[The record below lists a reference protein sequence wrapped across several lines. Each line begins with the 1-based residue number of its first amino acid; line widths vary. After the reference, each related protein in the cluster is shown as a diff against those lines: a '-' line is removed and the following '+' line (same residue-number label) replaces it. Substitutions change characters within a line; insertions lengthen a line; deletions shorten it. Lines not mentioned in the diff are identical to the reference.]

1 MRRPWTRVAALAWVL
16 AACAVVGASTPAG
29 ADPSVRPI
37 HFTWTM
43 PNTYG
48 SKTDPRSLDANGLP
62 KATAPDAVREG
73 PWSVTFKLTEDC
85 HPNVVYRWSVNDK
98 PVEPKRAD
106 PCDFVVSDAFP
117 RQGHYKVEV
126 KAAVEGHDVE
136 GLETVEV
143 KDWLIVSIGDSVAS
157 GEGVPEKWSSS
168 YARWQNDRCHRS
180 AYAAPALAA
189 RELAVKNPTVSVT
202 FVHLACSGATIATG
216 LIGGYAG
223 LVHSRSASD
232 LPPQVDELRTL
243 AKERTPNA
251 VLVSIGANDVG
262 FSSIIKRCAR
272 RFHVTSCFNKHFGQ
286 RTSIEQRVADK
297 LALLPGLYASLS
309 TRLSEGMR
317 IPPAHVYLTE
327 YFDPTGDIS
336 GEACKRVLRFGLL
349 GLAQADLKDA
359 QRKLLGPL
367 NGRIADAVAQ
377 HEWREITG
385 ISNAFAKHGYCAG
398 PQRWI
403 TTLRDSF
410 GNQGGQGLG
419 ASFAGTLHPNYE
431 GHEQIAQL
439 IKEELELPLKGSC
452 PVPVAREIAY
462 APSAGS
468 GDVVPCASPMPIDL
482 PFATSTTLG
491 AVDAPLS
498 ILIGLAALALATL
511 VLAAFVPP
519 GRMRESAP
527 AVLMTMVGAALIDL
541 SFELR
546 DETAQAVVLT
556 IAGAFALIAG
566 PALLWKIRTSRSRA
580 LIERTI
586 EKINDDTGNEGASA
600 EGKSPEGRTPRS

>member
-1 MRRPWTRVAALAWVL
+1 
-16 AACAVVGASTPAG
+16 
-29 ADPSVRPI
+29 
-37 HFTWTM
+37 M
-43 PNTYG
+43 PDTYG
-48 SKTDPRSLDANGLP
+48 SETNLSGLDANGLP

-73 PWSVTFKLTEDC
+73 PWSVTFKLAEDC
-85 HPNVVYRWSVNDK
+85 HPNVVYRWFVNGM

-106 PCDFVVSDAFP
+106 RCDFVASDAFP
-117 RQGHYKVEV
+117 IQGDYKVEV
-126 KAAVEGHDVE
+126 KATVEGHEDE

-189 RELAVKNPTVSVT
+189 QELAAENPTVSVT
-202 FVHLACSGATIATG
+202 FVHLACSGATIAKG

-243 AKERTPNA
+243 AKERTPTA
-251 VLVSIGANDVG
+251 LLVSIGANDVG

-272 RFHVTSCFNKHFGQ
+272 RVHVKSCFNKHFGQ
-286 RTSIEQRVADK
+286 KTSIAQRVADK
-297 LALLPGLYASLS
+297 LALLPDLYAELDSHLRKDMKIS
-309 TRLSEGMR
+309 SGN
-317 IPPAHVYLTE
+317 VYLTE

-336 GEACKRVLRFGLL
+336 GEACKRVLRLGLL
-349 GLAQADLKDA
+349 GLTQADLEDA
-359 QRKLLGPL
+359 RRKLLEPL
-367 NGRIADAVAQ
+367 NGEIRDAVAQ
-377 HEWREITG
+377 HKWKEITG

-403 TTLRDSF
+403 TTLPDSF

-419 ASFAGTLHPNYE
+419 ASLAGTLHPNYD
-431 GHEQIAQL
+431 GHEQIARL

-452 PVPVAREIAY
+452 PAPTARVTRDITY
-462 APSAGS
+462 SPSAGS
-468 GDVVPCASPMPIDL
+468 GGVVPCASPMPIDL
-482 PFATSTTLG
+482 PFATATMLG
-491 AVDAPLS
+491 GMDAPLW
-498 ILIGLAALALATL
+498 ILIGLAALGLATL

-527 AVLMTMVGAALIDL
+527 AVLMTVIGAALVDL

-546 DETAQAVVLT
+546 DDTTQAVVLS

-566 PALLWKIRTSRSRA
+566 PALLWKIRASRRRA
-580 LIERTI
+580 LIERTT
-586 EKINDDTGNEGASA
+586 EKTNDDTGSEGASA
-600 EGKSPEGRTPRS
+600 EGASPG

>member
-1 MRRPWTRVAALAWVL
+1 
-16 AACAVVGASTPAG
+16 
-29 ADPSVRPI
+29 
-37 HFTWTM
+37 M

-48 SKTDPRSLDANGLP
+48 SKTNLSGLDANGLP
-62 KATAPDAVREG
+62 KATAPNAVHEG
-73 PWSVTFKLTEDC
+73 PWRVAFKLTEDC
-85 HPNVVYRWSVNDK
+85 YPNVVYRWSVNGT

-106 PCDFVVSDAFP
+106 PCDFVESDAFAK
-117 RQGHYKVEV
+117 QAYYKVKV
-126 KAAVEGHDVE
+126 QATVEGHAVE

-157 GEGVPEKWSSS
+157 GEGVPEKRSNS

-189 RELAVKNPTVSVT
+189 QELAAENPTVSVT
-202 FVHLACSGATIATG
+202 FVHLACSGATIAKG

-243 AKERTPNA
+243 AKQRTPNA

-272 RFHVTSCFNKHFGQ
+272 RLHVKSCFDRHFGQ
-286 RTSIEQRVADK
+286 KTSIAQRVADK
-297 LALLPGLYASLS
+297 LVLLPSLYARLN

-317 IPPAHVYLTE
+317 IPHANVYLTE

-349 GLAQADLKDA
+349 GLTQADLKDA
-359 QRKLLGPL
+359 QKKLLARL
-367 NGRIADAVAQ
+367 NGRITDAVAQ
-377 HEWREITG
+377 HKWKEITG

-398 PQRWI
+398 RQRWI

-419 ASFAGTLHPNYE
+419 ASFAGTLHPNYK
-431 GHEQIAQL
+431 GHEEIAKL
-439 IKEELELPLKGSC
+439 IKDELELPLKGSC
-452 PVPVAREIAY
+452 PARISPVAREIAY

-468 GDVVPCASPMPIDL
+468 GGVVPCASPMPIDL

-511 VLAAFVPP
+511 ALAAFVPP
-519 GRMRESAP
+519 GRIRESAP
-527 AVLMTMVGAALIDL
+527 AVLMTVIGAALVDL

-546 DETAQAVVLT
+546 DDTAQAVVLS

-566 PALLWKIRTSRSRA
+566 PALLWKIRTSRRRA
-580 LIERTI
+580 LIERTTTRT
-586 EKINDDTGNEGASA
+586 NDDTGNEGASA
-600 EGKSPEGRTPRS
+600 ERQALGD